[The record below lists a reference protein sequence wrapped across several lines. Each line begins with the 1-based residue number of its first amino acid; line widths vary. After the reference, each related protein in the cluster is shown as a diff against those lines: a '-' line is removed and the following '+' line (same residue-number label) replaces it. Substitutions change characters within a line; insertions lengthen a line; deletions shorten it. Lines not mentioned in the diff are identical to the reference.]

1 MKWKWKWKR
10 PAACLLAAA
19 MIFTMPGVPASAVE
33 TDVSGVSGNAPAEC
47 SCETHCEQGA
57 LNPDCPICSAE
68 DADLSACK
76 GTEQATPLMAAAAST
91 EGTISGDVTWEN
103 QTITTPVRLT
113 GDTTITLKGE
123 NTITIS
129 DTAELSALEMDYRS
143 LTIQGSGSLTVTVP
157 DRKYGIADSA
167 YSDTAG
173 GKLTIKD
180 GAKITTNG
188 GQYGLSAKTI
198 VIESGTLNLNS
209 GWGIDTA
216 SLTMNGGTLYATGKY
231 GAISNSYGKARNINS
246 NLTVLYSENQNANT
260 DDMSVGTA
268 DDTTK
273 EGDVKTIYIAQMAPR
288 ASLTVGA
295 QQGTLQ
301 ESLGRQTATFSV
313 TGSKVKMDTLNVE
326 LEGKPTGLTVEKS
339 ADNQTITVTADST
352 VKEGRYKLKLTADS
366 ENGFSPAKAT
376 ATATVTVAAAPRNPI
391 TIKKQAEVV
400 YEKLD
405 GESVAVVDVSASLES
420 GQSGKITYQWY
431 VNGKEFQG
439 TGSGS
444 YKIILTQSDL
454 TQVEGRNWE
463 YSGQVYCKLS
473 YNNYTVNTDTVAVT
487 VNTCPHAKYTH
498 DGKCQQ
504 CGEPC
509 SKDVLFIRNGIPYTF
524 EGDNPDVGFILF
536 SGGTAYFVRDT
547 NATLKAGNG
556 EPANKMDIT
565 LDLQG
570 HKVKTLDLQNFPYKS
585 VTIKNGTINDIATSA
600 PAVLI
605 LDSVTTSAGT
615 LDKLFTL
622 TVKGNCVFQHQVN
635 FLGKTQLQ
643 GGTFQG
649 GINAALGEEAL
660 ALLADG
666 YAFADANSNEILNVS
681 NVDIANRAVK
691 VVAHTDQYQNGKC
704 ACGRICDHAGKVDS
718 AGYCK
723 FCHALVEAFETGG
736 KRYTSLETALA
747 AAQDGDTIT
756 LRGPLDIE
764 NAEPIEISKNI
775 ILNLNGHT
783 LSKSREEA
791 LLCILGSDVAITNGK
806 VQSTCVSKSANA
818 VEVGKFDHTGAKLTL
833 DNVTLEGSVGGGT
846 GVRGFGLFFLTGNE
860 AVVTSGTFTGGIY
873 TEGTLSMSG
882 GNADQLKLGLLDNI
896 QVTLSGGSFGSIEIG
911 NGASYQSLL
920 AAGYAYQK
928 QGGALLKLSEM
939 KEYTAVTVVKCSHP
953 DDPSGGKV
961 CPYCGYAAE
970 VTKKD
975 GSISYHRTADDA
987 IAAAGG
993 GTVKLLANAGE
1004 ITIGSPLK
1012 LDLNGKTA
1020 AKLTVT
1026 GDVTLAS
1033 LLPEGYTF
1041 KSGSTWISDLS
1052 GTELTNVSMA
1062 KITIKSMDYPTKMS
1076 MTYGGTGTLLVNVK
1090 KETGTGAVSFQWYKV
1105 EDGKETAVGGAT
1117 TKNQFDLSAQKLPA
1131 GNHTFRFL
1139 ATCDGYEKMSEDIA
1153 VTVQKA
1159 DIRSITPPTAQEN
1172 LTYTGQEQALI
1183 TAGSVANYGTMQ
1195 YSLTENGTYSPDIP
1209 TGTDA
1214 GAYTVW
1220 YRVIGDENHNDTAPT
1235 SVAVSI
1241 GKKPLTITKVACA
1254 AKIYDGTTTVEPTSV
1269 IFDNVTLNRGTDYTV
1284 TASFDDASVGNGKNI
1299 TARVTLMGQTAKNY
1313 ALEQSSF
1320 PTTGSITR
1328 AAVPGFTK
1336 ETALTIVN
1344 GHANTYTVALPAL
1357 PKLETPK
1364 KYGALTYEIREIKLD
1379 GSYYTSGAKVEN
1391 GKLTLPIQKNDVKT
1405 TGSVGTVTVVIKS
1418 TNYEDITLTVNVN
1431 ATNKLLPTVTAPT
1444 ANALTYNG
1452 TEQAL
1457 VTAGKTTGGTMLYR
1471 LDDSKWSEQIPTAKN
1486 AGEYTVWYKVQGNA
1500 EYADVAEQSL
1510 TVTVSNQPSGGGAS
1524 GGGGGGAAPAPTPD
1538 DADVITVKEDTKD
1551 NTTSKPGAETDTT
1564 TTTKTTVKNT
1574 TTETTKNEQG
1584 QDVSKTTASVSKD
1597 LGDKLLDQAVSN
1609 KSDTIEITVKSSDAN
1624 NGSGAGSTGA
1634 ADSVKATEVELPKA
1648 TVNAIAK
1655 DTNAD
1660 LVIKTDNG
1668 EVVLDNKTLETI
1680 AGAAK
1685 GDTVTIVVGENTQ
1698 LKETQKPAEKIVGKN
1713 GTLFDLVAKIGEKHL
1728 HQFEGG
1734 KAYVTLPMPQKLKG
1748 KDVLVIYIDDNGLC
1762 KILNHSVEKIGAEDY
1777 IRFTTT
1783 HFSTFAVVDKDEAE
1797 RLIKEQNAAHVKELM
1812 QSAKFKVTT
1821 TKTSKKSVKVQV
1833 AAKSSKTMISDI
1845 KSLGYT
1851 VKYQFY
1857 RSTKKD
1863 AGYKLLKT
1871 SSKNSFISTK
1881 GTKGRKYYYKA
1892 RVLVYDGSELIA
1904 GSALKQCSYGARTTR
1919 RNEQREEDE

>member
-1 MKWKWKWKR
+1 M
-10 PAACLLAAA
+10 
-19 MIFTMPGVPASAVE
+19 
-33 TDVSGVSGNAPAEC
+33 
-47 SCETHCEQGA
+47 
-57 LNPDCPICSAE
+57 
-68 DADLSACK
+68 
-76 GTEQATPLMAAAAST
+76 
-91 EGTISGDVTWEN
+91 
-103 QTITTPVRLT
+103 
-113 GDTTITLKGE
+113 
-123 NTITIS
+123 
-129 DTAELSALEMDYRS
+129 
-143 LTIQGSGSLTVTVP
+143 
-157 DRKYGIADSA
+157 
-167 YSDTAG
+167 
-173 GKLTIKD
+173 
-180 GAKITTNG
+180 
-188 GQYGLSAKTI
+188 
-198 VIESGTLNLNS
+198 
-209 GWGIDTA
+209 
-216 SLTMNGGTLYATGKY
+216 
-231 GAISNSYGKARNINS
+231 
-246 NLTVLYSENQNANT
+246 
-260 DDMSVGTA
+260 
-268 DDTTK
+268 
-273 EGDVKTIYIAQMAPR
+273 
-288 ASLTVGA
+288 
-295 QQGTLQ
+295 
-301 ESLGRQTATFSV
+301 
-313 TGSKVKMDTLNVE
+313 
-326 LEGKPTGLTVEKS
+326 
-339 ADNQTITVTADST
+339 
-352 VKEGRYKLKLTADS
+352 
-366 ENGFSPAKAT
+366 
-376 ATATVTVAAAPRNPI
+376 
-391 TIKKQAEVV
+391 
-400 YEKLD
+400 
-405 GESVAVVDVSASLES
+405 
-420 GQSGKITYQWY
+420 
-431 VNGKEFQG
+431 
-439 TGSGS
+439 
-444 YKIILTQSDL
+444 
-454 TQVEGRNWE
+454 
-463 YSGQVYCKLS
+463 
-473 YNNYTVNTDTVAVT
+473 
-487 VNTCPHAKYTH
+487 
-498 DGKCQQ
+498 
-504 CGEPC
+504 
-509 SKDVLFIRNGIPYTF
+509 LFIRDGIPYTF

-585 VTIKNGTINDIATSA
+585 VTIQNGTINDIATSA

-605 LDSVTTSAGT
+605 LDSVTT
-615 LDKLFTL
+615 DKRSFSDLFTL
-622 TVKGNCVFQHQVN
+622 TVKGNCVFERQVN
-635 FLGKTQLQ
+635 FLGKTQLR
-643 GGTFQG
+643 GGTFQS

-704 ACGRICDHAGKVDS
+704 VCGRICDHAGKVDS
-718 AGYCK
+718 AGYCTR
-723 FCHALVEAFETGG
+723 CHMLVEAFETGG
-736 KRYTSLETALA
+736 KRYTSLENALA

-756 LRGPLDIE
+756 LRGPLTIE

-775 ILNLNGHT
+775 VLDLNGHT
-783 LSKSREEA
+783 LSKSA
-791 LLCILGSDVAITNGK
+791 GKGLLRILGSNVAIINGK
-806 VQSTCVSKSANA
+806 VQNTHPSVPYHA
-818 VEVGKFDHTGAKLTL
+818 VAVGKSKQTGAKLTL
-833 DNVTLEGSVGGGT
+833 DNVTLEGSTDGKNRGVGLGI
-846 GVRGFGLFFLTGNE
+846 LTGNE
-860 AVVTSGTFTGGIY
+860 AVVTSGKFIGGIY
-873 TEGTLSMSG
+873 TEGALTMSG
-882 GNADQLKLGLLDNI
+882 GSADLLELGALKGI
-896 QVTLSGGSFGSIEIG
+896 PVTLSGGSFDSIKIK
-911 NGASYQSLL
+911 NGADYQSLL
-920 AAGYAYQK
+920 AEGYAYRK
-928 QGGALLKLSEM
+928 KDGALLKLSEM
-939 KEYTAVTVVKCSHP
+939 KENTAVTVVKCSHP

-975 GSISYHRTADDA
+975 GSISYHRTTDDA
-987 IAAAGG
+987 IAAADG

-1012 LDLNGKTA
+1012 LNLNGKTA

-1033 LLPEGYTF
+1033 LLPEGYAF

-1105 EDGKETAVGGAT
+1105 EDGNETAVGSAT
-1117 TKNQFDLSAQKLPA
+1117 TKNQFDLSALKLSA
-1131 GNHTFRFL
+1131 GNHTFRFS
-1139 ATCDGYEKMSEDIA
+1139 ATCDGYKKMSEDIA

-1183 TAGSVANYGTMQ
+1183 TAGSVADYGTMQ
-1195 YSLTENGTYSPDIP
+1195 YSLTENGTYSQDIP

-1214 GAYTVW
+1214 GTYTVW
-1220 YRVIGDENHNDTAPT
+1220 YRVIGDANHNDTTPA

-1254 AKIYDGTTTVEPTSV
+1254 DKIYDGTTTVEPTSV
-1269 IFDNVTLNRGTDYTV
+1269 IFDNMTLNRGTDYTV
-1284 TASFDDASVGNGKNI
+1284 TARFDDASVGNGKNI
-1299 TARVTLMGQTAKNY
+1299 TATVTLMEQTAKNY

-1320 PTTGSITR
+1320 PTTGNITK
-1328 AAVPGFTK
+1328 AAAPDFTK
-1336 ETALTIVN
+1336 ETTLVIVN
-1344 GHANTYTVALPAL
+1344 GHEKTYTVTLPTL
-1357 PKLETPK
+1357 PPLETPK
-1364 KYGALTYEIREIKLD
+1364 EYGALTYEISGIKLD
-1379 GSYYTSGAKVEN
+1379 GRYYTSGAKVEN

-1418 TNYEDITLTVNVN
+1418 TNYADITLTINVN
-1431 ATNKLLPTVTAPT
+1431 ATDKLVPTVTAPT

-1452 TEQAL
+1452 SEQAL

-1471 LDDSKWSEQIPTAKN
+1471 LGDSKWSEQIPTAKN
-1486 AGEYTVWYKVQGNA
+1486 AGKYTVWYKVQGNT

-1510 TVTVSNQPSGGGAS
+1510 TVTVSDRPSGGGAS
-1524 GGGGGGAAPAPTPD
+1524 GGGGGGAAPAPTPA

-1734 KAYVTLPMPQKLKG
+1734 KAYVTLPMPDKLKG
-1748 KDVLVIYIDDNGLC
+1748 KDILVIYIDDNGLC
-1762 KILNHSVEKIGAEDY
+1762 EILNHSVEKIGAEDY

-1783 HFSTFAVVDKDEAE
+1783 RFSTFAVVDKDEAE

-1821 TKTSKKSVKVQV
+1821 TKMSKKSVKVQV

-1863 AGYKLLKT
+1863 AGYKLRKT

-1881 GTKGRKYYYKA
+1881 GMKGRKYYYKA
-1892 RVLVYDGSELIA
+1892 RVLVYDGSELVA
-1904 GSALKQCSYGARTTR
+1904 KSALKQCSYGARR
-1919 RNEQREEDE
+1919 

>member
-1 MKWKWKWKR
+1 MIWKWKWKR
-10 PAACLLAAA
+10 PAAFLLAAA

-33 TDVSGVSGNAPAEC
+33 TDVSTAPGNAPAEC

-57 LNPDCPICSAE
+57 VDPDCPVCAAE
-68 DADLSACK
+68 NADLSACLGK
-76 GTEQATPLMAAAAST
+76 EAELPLMAAAAST
-91 EGTISGDVTWEN
+91 EETISGNVTWEN
-103 QTITTPVRLT
+103 KNITTPVIVN

-123 NTITIS
+123 NTITITE
-129 DTAELSALEMDYRS
+129 TAYTAALDMYSAS
-143 LTIQGSGSLTVTVP
+143 LTIQGSGSLTVNVP
-157 DRKYGIADSA
+157 KGKSGIADGSW
-167 YSDTAG
+167 SDTAG
-173 GKLTIKD
+173 GTLTIKD

-188 GQYGLSAKTI
+188 GLYGLYAKSI
-198 VIESGTLNLNS
+198 VIENGTLKLNS
-209 GWGIDTA
+209 GYGIVAA

-231 GAISNSYGKARNINS
+231 GAIWSRKGTARSIDPS
-246 NLTVLYSENQNANT
+246 LTILYSDEQNANT

-268 DDTTK
+268 DDTTR
-273 EGDVKTIYIAQMAPR
+273 EDEVKTIYIAKMGPR

-301 ESLGRQTATFSV
+301 ESLGSQTATFSV
-313 TGSKVKMDTLNVE
+313 TGSKVKMENLQVDWV
-326 LEGKPTGLTVEKS
+326 GAHPGLTAEKS
-339 ADNQTITVTADST
+339 ADNQTITVTADNT
-352 VKEGRYKLKLTADS
+352 VKEGRYKLKLTADG
-366 ENGFSPAKAT
+366 EAGATPAKAT

-391 TIKKQAEVV
+391 TIRTQPQVSYKKG
-400 YEKLD
+400 D
-405 GESVAVVDVSASLES
+405 GQFKADVWVRAQLEGGTS
-420 GQSGKITYQWY
+420 GNITYQWY
-431 VNGKEFQG
+431 VNGKEFKG

-444 YKIILTQSDL
+444 NRITLTTSDL
-454 TQVEGRNWE
+454 TTTAGKNWE
-463 YSGQVYCKLS
+463 YSGRVYCKLS
-473 YNNYTVNTDTVAVT
+473 YQSYTLDTNTVPVT
-487 VNTCPHAKYTH
+487 FNTCPHEKYAN

-605 LDSVTTSAGT
+605 LDSVTTSAEYFNNQ
-615 LDKLFTL
+615 FTL
-622 TVKGNCVFQHQVN
+622 TVKGDCVFTHQMTFVGN
-635 FLGKTQLQ
+635 TQLH

-649 GINAALGEEAL
+649 GISVDTGAPAL
-660 ALLADG
+660 ALLAEG
-666 YAFADANSNEILNVS
+666 YAFADTDDSEILNVS
-681 NVDIANRAVK
+681 EVSIKSRSVK
-691 VVAHTDQYQNGKC
+691 VVAHTCQYQNGKC
-704 ACGRICDHAGKVDS
+704 ACGRSCDHVGKVDKD
-718 AGYCK
+718 GYCT
-723 FCHALVEAFETGG
+723 FCKALVEAFETGG
-736 KRYTSLETALA
+736 TRYTSLENALN

-756 LRGPLDIE
+756 LRGPLEIE
-764 NAEPIEISKNI
+764 NAVPIEISKNI
-775 ILNLNGHT
+775 ILNLNGFT

-791 LLCILGSDVAITNGK
+791 LLCILGSNVAIINGK

-882 GNADQLKLGLLDNI
+882 GNADQLKLGYNSNI
-896 QVTLSGGSFGSIEIG
+896 RVTLSGGSFNSIKIPK
-911 NGASYQSLL
+911 NPDYQSLL
-920 AAGYAYQK
+920 AEGYAYQK
-928 QGGALLKLSEM
+928 QDGALLKLSEM
-939 KEYTAVTVVKCSHP
+939 KENTAVTVVKCSHP
-953 DDPSGGKV
+953 DDPSGGNV
-961 CPYCGYAAE
+961 CPYCGYAAT
-970 VTKKD
+970 VTKTD
-975 GSISYHRTADDA
+975 GSISYYLTADDA

-1004 ITIGSPLK
+1004 ITISSPLK

-1033 LLPEGYTF
+1033 LLPEGYAF
-1041 KSGSTWISDLS
+1041 KSGNTWITDLS
-1052 GTELTNVSMA
+1052 SMELTNVSMA

-1524 GGGGGGAAPAPTPD
+1524 GGGGGGASGGGGGGAAPAPTPD

-1574 TTETTKNEQG
+1574 TTEMTKNEQG

-1609 KSDTIEITVKSSDAN
+1609 KSDTIEITVKSNETNN
-1624 NGSGAGSTGA
+1624 NGSGAGASA

-1734 KAYVTLPMPQKLKG
+1734 KAYVTLPMPDKLKG
-1748 KDVLVIYIDDNGLC
+1748 KDILVIYIDDNGLC
-1762 KILNHSVEKIGAEDY
+1762 EILNHSVEKIGAEYY

-1783 HFSTFAVVDKDEAE
+1783 RFSTFAVVDKDEAE

-1892 RVLVYDGSELIA
+1892 RVLVYDGSKLVA
-1904 GSALKQCSYGARTTR
+1904 RSALKQCSYGARR
-1919 RNEQREEDE
+1919 